1 MTKITIGALALV
13 GGLLLSPRTTE
24 AQKLDAQI
32 YELRIYHTNPGLLKN
47 LHKRFDEHTNYLF
60 VKHGIRLIG
69 YWIPADEDNKLIYI
83 LAFPSIEARE
93 KAWKAFGDDPEWQ
106 QVRDASQ
113 EDAGGPIIDKKK
125 RGRRLVTI
133 RRATSNPRS
142 CSRPITR
149 RSGRR

>member
-60 VKHGIRLIG
+60 VKHGMRLIG
-69 YWIPADEDNKLIYI
+69 YWTPADEDNKLIYI

-106 QVRDASQ
+106 KARDASH
-113 EDAGGPIIDKKK
+113 EDAGGPIVDKIES
-125 RGRRLVTI
+125 TI
-133 RRATSNPRS
+133 MFPTDYS
-142 CSRPITR
+142 PIR
-149 RSGRR
+149 